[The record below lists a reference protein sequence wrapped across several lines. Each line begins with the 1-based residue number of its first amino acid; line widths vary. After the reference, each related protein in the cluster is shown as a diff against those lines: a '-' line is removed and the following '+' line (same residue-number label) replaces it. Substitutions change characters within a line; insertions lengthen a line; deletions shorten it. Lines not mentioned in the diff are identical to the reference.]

1 MKKER
6 WLQLLCGVVA
16 IMLVTVLLVGILDG
30 VWPWTKGGYFGEY
43 KIDLKKEEATQQTE
57 QTQGST
63 ESSTQATESVN
74 SNTAGDGDIKFP
86 LETEESAANTEETIS
101 QNTEETTKTPGN
113 EQEISFADLP
123 Q

>member
-43 KIDLKKEEATQQTE
+43 KIDLKKEETTQQTE

-101 QNTEETTKTPGN
+101 QNTEETTNTPGN